1 MLSDGK
7 LVEFDSPQILL
18 SNDHSHF
25 ALLVEQTGAAEA
37 EYLRTLAN
45 STGPSTTLRQE
56 ICISDEEPAS
66 ESNETDSLVPS
77 FKGL

>member
-7 LVEFDSPQILL
+7 LVEFDAPKVLL

-25 ALLVEQTGAAEA
+25 AALVEQTGAAEA

-45 STGPSTTLRQE
+45 SSESSVKERQQR
-56 ICISDEEPAS
+56 CVPDEES
-66 ESNETDSLVPS
+66 ESDPLVPPLKLS
-77 FKGL
+77 